1 MLNCEY
7 CGKTFNKEGFL
18 KRHVNSCKKKDSV
31 VKIEEV
37 VVVDEPPLVIEEDN
51 SASSSSDEET
61 YVAPVITTHINKKV
75 TFKERES
82 NDDRL
87 EKLLSPILNK
97 LTQLNTRLNSLE
109 SKLTSTIETLSLS
122 NNKNIES
129 VRHSVHT
136 IDSSLS
142 NLTNS
147 LSNLTSSFNV
157 FCSKTNEPK
166 SSPPQVVIKE
176 EFTLEEPPQPEV
188 EVPEEYYCL
197 ILATNEDRL
206 KRRLFKIC
214 LIENWDKQQD
224 KVKDTY
230 HVIMERVFNNFEDGN
245 KALKQ
250 IEDNF
255 TKRRVSANKKWYKLR
270 DNDLEEV
277 VELFN

>member
-18 KRHVNSCKKKDSV
+18 KRHINSCKKKDSV
-31 VKIEEV
+31 VKTEDV
-37 VVVDEPPLVIEEDN
+37 VVAVDDPPLVVIEEDKDVV
-51 SASSSSDEET
+51 SSSSDEET
-61 YVAPVITTHINKKV
+61 FVAPVVTTHINKKV
-75 TFKERES
+75 TFKDRES

-87 EKLLSPILNK
+87 EKLLSPILSK

-109 SKLTSTIETLSLS
+109 SKLTSTIDTLSLS
-122 NNKNIES
+122 NNKNIDS
-129 VRHSVHT
+129 VRHSVQT

-142 NLTNS
+142 NLTSS
-147 LSNLTSSFNV
+147 LSNLTSSFNA
-157 FCSKTNEPK
+157 FCSKANEPK
-166 SSPPQVVIKE
+166 SPPQVVIKE
-176 EFTLEEPPQPEV
+176 EFTLEEPVV
-188 EVPEEYYCL
+188 EVPEEDYCL

-230 HVIMERVFNNFEDGN
+230 HVIMERVFNNVEDGN

-255 TKRRVSANKKWYKLR
+255 AKRRVSANKKWYKLR

-277 VELFN
+277 VDLFN